1 MNCIA
6 YRTTQVRCAAPARKL
21 NSWAIAAFVFSIL
34 GAVVFGVAFAAI
46 ALCQIK
52 GPGEGRS
59 MAIAGLVS
67 SAAWTVIIVLVD
79 LHIL

>member
-1 MNCIA
+1 MMICA
-6 YRTTQVRCAAPARKL
+6 SRTPPVRNTALPRKL

-34 GAVVFGVAFAAI
+34 GAVVFGVAFAMV

-52 GPGEGRS
+52 GPGEGRG

-67 SAAWTVIIVLVD
+67 SAAWTVVIVLANTHV
-79 LHIL
+79 I

>member
-1 MNCIA
+1 MICTGD
-6 YRTTQVRCAAPARKL
+6 RTPSVRYAAQARKL

-34 GAVVFGVAFAAI
+34 GAVVFGFAFAAI

-52 GPGEGRS
+52 SPGEGRS
-59 MAIAGLVS
+59 MAIAGLAC
-67 SAAWTVIIVLVD
+67 SAAWTVIIVLVN